1 MRGVSQLGLRHD
13 AFLGLVCGLDP
24 MLIEVRP
31 EPAAFMSE
39 HKFKVGQW
47 VTYGPPPGQRRIVY
61 TILQQL
67 PFESGGEPRYR
78 VWTAVTWFLSGTTA
92 IAPWH

>member
-1 MRGVSQLGLRHD
+1 
-13 AFLGLVCGLDP
+13 

-39 HKFKVGQW
+39 HKFKVGRW

-78 VWTAVTWFLSGTTA
+78 IKAADEPHERVVTEAELRDAS
-92 IAPWH
+92 HLEDKS